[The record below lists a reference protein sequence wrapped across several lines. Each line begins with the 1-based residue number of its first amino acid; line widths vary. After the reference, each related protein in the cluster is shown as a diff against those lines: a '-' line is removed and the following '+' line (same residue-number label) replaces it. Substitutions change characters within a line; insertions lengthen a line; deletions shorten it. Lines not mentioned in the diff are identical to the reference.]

1 MSRGMR
7 GSLRVFVIAGIA
19 LLAGVRPAAADIPP
33 LGHLIWDPTDQ
44 VWFCLGTPLNCLLDE
59 Y

>member
-1 MSRGMR
+1 MSGGIRGF
-7 GSLRVFVIAGIA
+7 LRVLVIVGIA

-44 VWFCLGTPLNCLLDE
+44 VWVCLGTPINCPLEE